1 MVPVL
6 FALAA
11 FLAGYAASEYSARVA
26 GLFAQRGEGIYC
38 VQNCQGAYESWY
50 RHNQEA
56 TKSVSPARR
65 IALFGFPTAMTLA
78 TILGIVAW
86 RPRSPTLSWYRAS
99 FRRHRS
105 HRRAGNAF
113 VCLQHV

>member
-78 TILGIVAW
+78 THPRHEPGIVAW

-99 FRRHRS
+99 
-105 HRRAGNAF
+105 
-113 VCLQHV
+113 